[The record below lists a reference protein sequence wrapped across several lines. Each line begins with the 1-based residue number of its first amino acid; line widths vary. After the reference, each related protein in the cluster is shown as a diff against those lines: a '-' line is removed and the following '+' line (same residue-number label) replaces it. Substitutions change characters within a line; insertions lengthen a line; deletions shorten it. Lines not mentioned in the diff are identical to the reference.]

1 MTKQTITASQL
12 ADIVG
17 GTVEGDPSVVVHRMA
32 RIENAG
38 QGEGTFVAN
47 PKYERFIATTGASV
61 IILSE
66 AVPCARDD
74 ITVIRV
80 PDAYLAFVKS
90 LEFLYTPTQWLT
102 EGISDTALL
111 AADTSI
117 GEGTWIGEYVVVG
130 KNTRIGNSCRIGH
143 GVVIGPDVTLGDD
156 TVLYPNVTVL
166 SGSKIGSR
174 VTIHSGTVIGSD
186 GFGFAPVGDQFKKI
200 PQTGIVVIEDDV
212 EIGANCA
219 IDRATIG
226 ETVIRRGAK
235 LDNLIQVAHNV
246 EIGSDTVVAGQSG
259 FSGSTKV
266 GKHVVIAG
274 QVGVAGHLEIADHVT
289 IAAQSGVSKSLT
301 QSGKTYLGS
310 PAKEHHQ
317 ALRLEGAIRQLPEL
331 IKKIRELEKKIE
343 ALESSGITI

>member
-1 MTKQTITASQL
+1 METITASQL
-12 ADIVG
+12 AEIVG
-17 GTVEGDPSVVVHRMA
+17 GTVEGDPSAVVHRLA
-32 RIENAG
+32 KIEEAG
-38 QGEGTFVAN
+38 PGECTFVAN
-47 PKYERFIATTGASV
+47 PKYEKYIATTGASV

-66 AVPCARDD
+66 SASCARDD
-74 ITVIRV
+74 ITIIRAQ
-80 PDAYLAFVKS
+80 DAYLAFVKS
-90 LEFLYTPTQWLT
+90 LKFFYTPPQWLRP
-102 EGISDTALL
+102 GVSDTAIL
-111 AADTSI
+111 AAGVFI
-117 GEGTWIGEYVVVG
+117 GEGTWIGEHVVVG
-130 KNTRIGNSCRIGH
+130 ENTRVGRNCRIGH

-166 SGSKIGSR
+166 SGCQLGAR

-186 GFGFAPVGDQFKKI
+186 GFGFVPVGDRFEKI

-219 IDRATIG
+219 IDRATLG
-226 ETVIRRGAK
+226 ETIIREGAK

-246 EIGSDTVVAGQSG
+246 EIGRDTVVAGQSG

-266 GKHVVIAG
+266 GQHVVIAG

-301 QSGKTYLGS
+301 QSGKTYWGS

-331 IKKIRELEKKIE
+331 IKKIRELEEKIE

>member
-1 MTKQTITASQL
+1 METITASQL
-12 ADIVG
+12 AEIVG
-17 GTVEGDPSVVVHRMA
+17 GTIEGDPSVFVHRMA
-32 RIENAG
+32 KIEEAG
-38 QGEGTFVAN
+38 PGECTFVAN
-47 PKYERFIATTGASV
+47 PKYEKYIATTGASV

-66 AVPCARDD
+66 SASCTRDD
-74 ITVIRV
+74 ITIIRAR
-80 PDAYLAFVKS
+80 DAYLAFVKS
-90 LEFLYTPTQWLT
+90 LEFFYTPPQWLT
-102 EGISDTALL
+102 PGVSDTAIL
-111 AADTSI
+111 AADAFI
-117 GEGTWIGEYVVVG
+117 GEGTWIGEFVVVG
-130 KNTRIGNSCRIGH
+130 KNTRIGKNCRIGH
-143 GVVIGPDVTLGDD
+143 GVIIGPDVTLGDE

-166 SGSKIGSR
+166 SGSRIGTR

-186 GFGFAPVGDQFKKI
+186 GFGFVPVGERFEKI

-219 IDRATIG
+219 IDRATLG
-226 ETVIRRGAK
+226 ETVIRKRAK

-266 GKHVVIAG
+266 GQHVIIAG
-274 QVGVAGHLEIADHVT
+274 QVGIAGHLEIADHVT

-301 QSGKTYLGS
+301 QAGKTYWGS

-331 IKKIRELEKKIE
+331 IKKIRELEEKIE